1 MPNANSSQ
9 HVYQRTVSGDDSQD
23 SLSIIASLI
32 EPGQTLLDLGMGTG
46 GLGQYLSQRFAI
58 VADGVTLNPAEAEL
72 ARHWYRQTRVADLD
86 SANLSELFGAQV
98 YDCIVC
104 ADVLEHLKA
113 PEHVLAQCKAL
124 LKPGGRLIVSVPNA
138 GYSGLIAELIQ
149 GEFRYRPE
157 GLLDSTHLRFFTRQS
172 LRRFLTGQGWCA
184 TDIRVTRRDLLAS
197 EFAVPFDDLPP
208 AVARHLL
215 ALPDALT
222 YQFVSVLQPD
232 DGACAAAPQEQVP
245 SSVAP
250 AHALFSAQLYLAIN
264 GGYQEDHKLVTA
276 GCIGQP
282 RQTLSFSV
290 PPSTGPY
297 TAIRLDP
304 ADRPGFFKLYQ
315 LRLLLAG
322 GTQLWCWKAGEN
334 GTGLLSQSAHQQML
348 FQHPWALSDSAL
360 LFLYGDDPWL
370 ELPLPE
376 SALQQASLHGARLE
390 VVCGWP
396 MSADYM
402 QAGIA
407 TAQAMETL
415 QAEYQASL
423 AELEAQNQSAGL
435 QLQTT
440 IQELRNQLDKAEGA
454 SRALQIDKQALVGE
468 LNATKLDHQAQ
479 LDQLRQLQQHL
490 QTIETSTVFRV
501 TRPIVNFKMHL
512 DRLFGKAPDLTAPQ
526 LTVPM
531 TNPIPLP
538 THPVDIIVP
547 VYRGIEDTR
556 RCIES
561 VLNAPCQTAWR
572 LIVIND
578 CSPEPEVTEW
588 LRSVALTDKRMTL
601 LENTENLGFVA
612 TVNRGMS
619 LHADNDVLLLNSD
632 AEVANDWLDRI
643 QRAAYSAPRVASV
656 TPFSNNATICS
667 YPRFCQP
674 NDLPTGYDTAA
685 LDQLFAK
692 HLAGQTVA
700 VPTGVGFCM
709 YVRRQC
715 LQEVGLFDVTN
726 FGKGYGEENDFCVRA
741 QLAGWTN
748 LHALDTFV
756 RHAGGISFGGSKSER
771 EVQAM
776 ETLRRLHPRYEAD
789 VMNFVARD
797 PARSGR
803 LLIDIAR
810 IIEDNKP
817 VILNVIHNRE
827 GGTLRHIQELADR
840 LGKLATFLRLSPA
853 PGGVTLKLEGADEAL
868 ALHFAIPQDR
878 ARLVRTLRQLQVGHV
893 HYHHLL
899 GHSPDII
906 KLARELEVSFDFT
919 AHDYFSYCP
928 QISLTD
934 HTDQYCG
941 EKGLEQCH
949 QCLKRHPAP
958 GGVSIENWRAQHA
971 QLLRDARFVI
981 APSQDTALRL
991 KHFEPSANVIVVP
1004 HSALELQPPVDPKPR
1019 ARTLKPG
1026 RRLKVVVLGALSK
1039 IKGADVLE
1047 EVALLAAQRNIAVDF
1062 HLIGYAY
1069 RSLRTQPKAR
1079 LTVHGGY
1086 DDKDLL
1092 QLLQWLQ
1099 PDVIWFPAVWPE
1111 TYSYTL
1117 STSLESGLP
1126 IVAPNI
1132 GAFAERLQ
1140 NRDWTWLCDWH
1151 QSANRWVNFFNDL
1164 RENNFGLGISPQHI
1178 APLPKSEFEAANT
1191 FAYRGNYLVSVPRP
1205 VTPPPH
1211 ELLGIQQLLSENQ
1224 QWLDSGQKPGNGL
1237 KSSTLHTIVWLR
1249 ASTALSPLA
1258 RLVPTHLQRR
1268 VKSWLGK

>member
-1 MPNANSSQ
+1 
-9 HVYQRTVSGDDSQD
+9 
-23 SLSIIASLI
+23 
-32 EPGQTLLDLGMGTG
+32 
-46 GLGQYLSQRFAI
+46 
-58 VADGVTLNPAEAEL
+58 
-72 ARHWYRQTRVADLD
+72 
-86 SANLSELFGAQV
+86 
-98 YDCIVC
+98 
-104 ADVLEHLKA
+104 
-113 PEHVLAQCKAL
+113 
-124 LKPGGRLIVSVPNA
+124 
-138 GYSGLIAELIQ
+138 
-149 GEFRYRPE
+149 
-157 GLLDSTHLRFFTRQS
+157 
-172 LRRFLTGQGWCA
+172 

-197 EFAVPFDDLPP
+197 EFAVPFDGLPP

-222 YQFVSVLQPD
+222 YQFVAVLQPD
-232 DGACAAAPQEQVP
+232 NEVGAPPPHERAQ
-245 SSVAP
+245 SSEP
-250 AHALFSAQLYLAIN
+250 AHALFSTQLYLATTE
-264 GGYQEDHKLVTA
+264 GYQENHKLVSA
-276 GCIGQP
+276 GSIGLP
-282 RQTLSFSV
+282 RQTLSFAV
-290 PPSTGPY
+290 PPATQPY
-297 TAIRLDP
+297 TTLRLDP

-315 LRLLLAG
+315 LRLLLPD
-322 GTQLWCWKAGEN
+322 GTQLWDWEAGKHDTN
-334 GTGLLSQSAHQQML
+334 LLSQCAHQQML
-348 FQHPWALSDSAL
+348 FQHPWALSDSTL

-376 SALQQASLHGARLE
+376 SVLQQASLHGARLE
-390 VVCGWP
+390 VICGWP

-407 TAQAMETL
+407 TQLALAAL
-415 QAEYQASL
+415 QAK
-423 AELEAQNQSAGL
+423 LETEF
-435 QLQTT
+435 QLQVKAIT
-440 IQELRNQLDKAEGA
+440 QEQQRQPAVAE
-454 SRALQIDKQALVGE
+454 SVWRALQKDKQNLSDALNRAR
-468 LNATKLDHQAQ
+468 LNNLVQQ
-479 LDQLRQLQQHL
+479 DQLRQLQQHL
-490 QTIETSTVFRV
+490 QTIEASTVFRV

-588 LRSVALTDKRMTL
+588 LRSIALTDKRMTL

-685 LDQLFAK
+685 LDRLFAN
-692 HLAGQTVA
+692 HLAGQTLA

-715 LQEVGLFDVTN
+715 LQEVGLFDVDN

-756 RHAGGISFGGSKSER
+756 RHAGGISFGGTKSER

-776 ETLRRLHPRYEAD
+776 ETLRRLHHRYEPD
-789 VMNFVARD
+789 VMNFVAHD
-797 PARSGR
+797 PARPGR

-810 IIEDNKP
+810 ILDDSKP

-853 PGGVTLKLEGADEAL
+853 PGGVTLKLEGADEAF

-878 ARLVRTLRQLQVGHV
+878 AHLVRTLRQLQVGHV

-899 GHSPDII
+899 GHSSDIAE
-906 KLARELEVSFDFT
+906 LAAQLGVSHDFT
-919 AHDYFSYCP
+919 VHDYFSYCP

-949 QCLKRHPAP
+949 QCLKRQPAP
-958 GGVSIENWRAQHA
+958 EGASIESWRERHS

-1026 RRLKVVVLGALSK
+1026 KRLKVVVLGALSK

-1047 EVALLAAQRNIAVDF
+1047 EVALSAAQRNIAVDF

-1164 RENNFGLGISPQHI
+1164 RENNFGIGINPQHI

-1191 FAYRGNYLVSVPRP
+1191 FAYRGNYLASLPRP
-1205 VTPPPH
+1205 ITPPLH
-1211 ELLGIQQLLSENQ
+1211 ELLGIQQQLRENQ
-1224 QWLDSGQKPGNGL
+1224 QWLDNGQKPGNGL